1 MWRSH
6 SLHVRL
12 TIAACM
18 FGDREGAM
26 HTIEEVDTKSCTLSQ
41 AGLGLLL
48 EALMP
53 LRLTVAGSV
62 TAPQEEAHIA
72 MEFRSLEGRGS
83 SVIIRHAQTQ
93 TRRLL
98 AI

>member
-1 MWRSH
+1 
-6 SLHVRL
+6 
-12 TIAACM
+12 M

-26 HTIEEVDTKSCTLSQ
+26 LTMDEVDTKSCTLSQ

-62 TAPQEEAHIA
+62 TDPHEGAHRA
-72 MEFRSLEGRGS
+72 MEFLSLQEAESSIRQGR
-83 SVIIRHAQTQ
+83 TQ
-93 TRRLL
+93 THK
-98 AI
+98 